1 MKDFIFSTSLFV
13 SILFFCITAIL
24 GITYDGTGTLYR
36 NVCILTF
43 AICMT
48 TFFFYSH
55 ARLDIRSFFSLI
67 ALSVFFV
74 AGVLS
79 GYVFDKSFLCFT
91 AFSIPASF
99 VGLHY
104 GHRGSIVRMVKWL
117 DVICALLSIS
127 LVLFV
132 GNLRWAIVNGGAD
145 YSQNLSY
152 FASLAFLID
161 LFMLKKGSNY
171 DRFRL
176 FETKVMRAVSI
187 IMLVVY
193 PLVVLI
199 SGGRGG
205 FVVIVMGIIAYVV
218 SYRGRHRI
226 SLFAWI
232 GFVLVLFI
240 VVYYFVSS
248 FSSYS
253 VFQQNSDRVFSY
265 IDQSGINMAETSGRD
280 EVYREAWE
288 LFLSK
293 PINGYGLFTY
303 KTHLNG
309 VTYPHNFLLEFLL
322 QGGLLLTLPL
332 LALLFVFFSRYVS
345 IYRANPSVVMI
356 LPFIVYSFTKL
367 LFSGSYME
375 EPFFW
380 FSLMFVYNYK
390 PQLESR

>member
-1 MKDFIFSTSLFV
+1 MKDLIFSTSLFV

-48 TFFFYSH
+48 TFFICSH
-55 ARLDIRSFFSLI
+55 ARLDIRSFFSIIVLLVYFI
-67 ALSVFFV
+67 

-91 AFSIPASF
+91 AFSIPASC

-104 GHRGSIVRMVKWL
+104 GHRGSIIRLVKWL
-117 DVICALLSIS
+117 DVICVLLSVS
-127 LVLFV
+127 LFLFV
-132 GNLRWAIVNGGAD
+132 GNLRWAIVNGDAD

-161 LFMLKKGSNY
+161 LFMLIRGSDY

-176 FETKVMRAVSI
+176 FETKVMRAISI
-187 IMLVVY
+187 IMLVFY
-193 PLVVLI
+193 PLIVFL

-205 FVVIVMGIIAYVV
+205 FVVIIIGIIAFLF
-218 SYRGRHRI
+218 SYKGRRRI
-226 SLFAWI
+226 TMFAGL
-232 GFVLVLFI
+232 GFVLISFI
-240 VVYYFVSS
+240 IVFYFVSS
-248 FSSYS
+248 TDSFS
-253 VFQQNSDRVFSY
+253 VFQQNSGRVFSY
-265 IDQSGINMAETSGRD
+265 IDQGGINMAETSGRD
-280 EVYREAWE
+280 VVYRESWD

-293 PINGYGLFTY
+293 PIDGYGLFTY
-303 KTHLNG
+303 KSHLYS
-309 VTYPHNFLLEFLL
+309 VTYPHNLLLEFLL
-322 QGGLLLTLPL
+322 QGGLLLALPL
-332 LALLFVFFSRYVS
+332 LLLLFVFFSKYVS
-345 IYRANPSVVMI
+345 IYRVNPSVIMV

-367 LFSGSYME
+367 MFSGSYME

-380 FSLMFVYNYK
+380 FSLMFVFNYK